1 LEKSLFKEDSMRL
14 RTTFAVVVAALLL
27 ASAPGRAADAPKGA
41 ARVSPDVQARFKA
54 FSGQESQRVLSLENA
69 KRTARTQSLKASFPA
84 LRSAAVAKA
93 ALDKA
98 GCFANPRIDAVTPD
112 TFQPGDPVLVT
123 GCGFKDAKGM
133 LLLSDGNTQMSVGS
147 WADTSIESVA
157 PDLQGFADPKSVTLK
172 VVTVEAGKSVP
183 SKPLTLQPSLDLK
196 EIVAIAADLQGCTKF
211 LEWGIVHHASDPG
224 ASCPKSGTDTVKFAR
239 TLQNHWAFHSLSFD
253 TVCPGACGGLNG
265 TQPDKS
271 GFQLG
276 KSVLPDLHVAWWGTM
291 SYYASVRVMGPKGTD
306 Y

>member
-1 LEKSLFKEDSMRL
+1 MRL
-14 RTTFAVVVAALLL
+14 RTTSAVLAAALLL
-27 ASAPGRAADAPKGA
+27 PAASGGAADAPKTAVG
-41 ARVSPDVQARFKA
+41 VSPDVQARLKA
-54 FSGQESQRVLSLENA
+54 FSGHESQRVLGQETA
-69 KRTARTQSLKASFPA
+69 RRIARTQSLKASFAA

-93 ALDKA
+93 GLDKA
-98 GCFANPRIDAVTPD
+98 GCLANPRIDGVTPD
-112 TFQPGDPVLVT
+112 VFQPGDPVLVT

-133 LLLSDGNTQMSVGS
+133 LLLSEGNTQMSIGS
-147 WADTSIESVA
+147 WTDTSIESVA

-183 SKPLTLQPSLDLK
+183 SKTLTLQPSLDLR
-196 EIVAIAADLQGCTKF
+196 EIVATAADLQGCTKS
-211 LEWGIVHHASDPG
+211 LVWGIVYHG
-224 ASCPKSGTDTVKFAR
+224 ADSGSSCPKAGTDTVKFAR

-253 TVCPGACGGLNG
+253 AICPGSCGALNG

-291 SYYASVRVMGPKGTD
+291 SYYASVWVMGPRGTT

>member
-1 LEKSLFKEDSMRL
+1 MRV
-14 RTTFAVVVAALLL
+14 RTTAAALAVALLL
-27 ASAPGRAADAPKGA
+27 PAVSLAAADAPKAA
-41 ARVSPDVQARFKA
+41 ARVTPEVQARFRA
-54 FSGQESQRVLSLENA
+54 FSGQESQRVLSLETAN
-69 KRTARTQSLKASFPA
+69 RTARTQSLKASFTA
-84 LRSAAVAKA
+84 LKSAAVAKA
-93 ALDKA
+93 ALNKA
-98 GCFANPRIDAVTPD
+98 GCVANPRIDAVTPD
-112 TFQPGDPVLVT
+112 VFQPGDPVLVT

-133 LLLSDGNTQMSVGS
+133 LLLSDGNTQMSIGS
-147 WADTSIESVA
+147 WTDTSIESVA

-183 SKPLTLQPSLDLK
+183 SKTLTLQPSLDLK
-196 EIVAIAADLQGCTKF
+196 EIVATTADLQGCTKN
-211 LEWGIVHHASDPG
+211 LEWGIVYHG
-224 ASCPKSGTDTVKFAR
+224 ADSSTSCPKAGTDTVKFAR

-253 TVCPGACGGLNG
+253 TVCSGSCGALNG

-291 SYYASVRVMGPKGTD
+291 SYYASVWVMGPKGTA